1 MSSSRH
7 RASRYEDR
15 SPPGIPSAGREQVAL
30 VGLAPLVALVVVLSM
45 TRSRFGRRAQLEG
58 IEKIV
63 CYRHQFS
70 RYIYQHTPLSTSTS
84 HLSSLDPNRLT
95 HTTYHLTT
103 HLPTTNTTIKMFR
116 STIARV
122 SRPMAT
128 RGYADKCA
136 SASLSFLSQL
146 SRVEL
151 IRIHVVIPYMQPSPR
166 PSVTL

>member
-70 RYIYQHTPLSTSTS
+70 RYIYQHTPLSTSTFA
-84 HLSSLDPNRLT
+84 PFFPRPQQT
-95 HTTYHLTT
+95 HAYHLPPYNS
-103 HLPTTNTTIKMFR
+103 PTNHKHYHQN
-116 STIARV
+116 V
-122 SRPMAT
+122 
-128 RGYADKCA
+128 
-136 SASLSFLSQL
+136 Q
-146 SRVEL
+146 V
-151 IRIHVVIPYMQPSPR
+151 HHR
-166 PSVTL
+166 PSFPTHGYPRVRRQV